1 MTSFAVNSR
10 SKLDPENNE
19 ESNRKADDEIV
30 HNLDYQRLEYVMHGK
45 ENPVLAPFSKEY
57 LNVNEAIQSHKTK
70 NFATTYQLSRDFY
83 DRAQVYEERQRN
95 VSPFSLSLKTQYI

>member
-1 MTSFAVNSR
+1 
-10 SKLDPENNE
+10 
-19 ESNRKADDEIV
+19 
-30 HNLDYQRLEYVMHGK
+30 MHGK

-95 VSPFSLSLKTQYI
+95 VSQFFSLPFSLFPF